1 MRKRRKSLL
10 SSIALMGGVF
20 VIVAFLLALKAPA
33 GNKKYVVV
41 KTYEPVGKK
50 GEIVLAY
57 GSGKSERIAMEQLN
71 SQHHEHNANK
81 LVDVF
86 NRLDTE
92 GYVFEGMGAAGSGNP
107 TSLLQV
113 DAYVFSR
120 QKN

>member
-33 GNKKYVVV
+33 GNKEYVIV
-41 KTYEPVGKK
+41 KTYESVGKK

-107 TSLLQV
+107 ASLLQV